1 VKDITEYTETS
12 SEYELYTHLAE
23 KIVKREIS
31 TFADLTEYL
40 APIIRDKRVHPVVMK
55 IFDLIKA
62 LNWGFF
68 RDITKDSHSKIW
80 RELVVPDQR
89 FPEAGRL
96 KETISISSLY
106 VGMLDIHGYTK
117 FCQDSRNNVS
127 RLHVLDK
134 AINNEISRISAQCHA
149 VSRRERGDEI
159 VLAAASA
166 TDAITAVLAI
176 IDYFAKTNIVNDPV
190 ISTQRSTEANI
201 LPEFKISAGIT
212 GGSGN
217 IPLIITEK
225 GDLMGFLLNTAA
237 RLQARANELSPRESR
252 VMITKQV
259 HINFIKE
266 NSVNKSTLFKNNT
279 VYFLDTGQ
287 IEFKG
292 VMLPTCEAV
301 FRPEERYK
309 EQFAEDLGRLLLS
322 IKESLWEQKI
332 YLDLMDL
339 IKKAAAVMPP
349 FKMGGR
355 IIVSNI
361 EVVNND
367 SIIQLSVLAVK
378 TYLQDEDYS
387 GAVGML
393 HSFSDLM
400 EEIPRF
406 DRLILDYTR
415 NITQKYDMILDS
427 YNRSVDRQI
436 DEKAGSIFSG
446 NYLKTYMA
454 AKNAIGI
461 YEKLRSIA
469 KKSPQITMKKTLW
482 YNLIKMNKEKMG
494 LTLYSG
500 KK

>member
-1 VKDITEYTETS
+1 VKDLSEFTEAI

-23 KIVKREIS
+23 KVVRKDIS
-31 TFADLTEYL
+31 TFAGLTEYL
-40 APIIRDKRVHPVVMK
+40 NPIIRDKRIHPVVMK
-55 IFDLIKA
+55 VFELIKA

-68 RDITKDSHSKIW
+68 RDITKESHSKIW

-89 FPEAGRL
+89 FPDAGRL

-117 FCQDSRNNVS
+117 FCQDARNNVS

-166 TDAITAVLAI
+166 TDAITAALAI
-176 IDYFAKTNIVNDPV
+176 IDYFAKTNIVNDLT
-190 ISTQRSTEANI
+190 ISTQRSAEANI

-266 NSVNKSTLFKNNT
+266 NAAAKSALFRNNT

-301 FRPEERYK
+301 FKPEERYK
-309 EQFAEDLGRLLLS
+309 EQYAEDLGRLLAS

-339 IKKAAAVMPP
+339 IKKAASVMPP
-349 FKMGGR
+349 FKINRR
-355 IIVSNI
+355 IVVANV

-367 SIIQLSVLAVK
+367 SIIQLSVIAVK

-387 GAVGML
+387 GAVDML
-393 HSFSDLM
+393 HSFCDVM

-415 NITQKYDMILDS
+415 NVTQKYDMILDS
-427 YNRSVDRQI
+427 YKRSVDKQI
-436 DEKAGSIFSG
+436 DEKAVSIFTG
-446 NYLKTYMA
+446 AYLKTYMA
-454 AKNAIGI
+454 AKNAVGI
-461 YEKLRSIA
+461 YEKLRAVA
-469 KKSPQITMKKTLW
+469 KKSPHITMKKALW
-482 YNLIKMNKEKMG
+482 YNLIKMNKEKME
-494 LTLYSG
+494 LTIYSG